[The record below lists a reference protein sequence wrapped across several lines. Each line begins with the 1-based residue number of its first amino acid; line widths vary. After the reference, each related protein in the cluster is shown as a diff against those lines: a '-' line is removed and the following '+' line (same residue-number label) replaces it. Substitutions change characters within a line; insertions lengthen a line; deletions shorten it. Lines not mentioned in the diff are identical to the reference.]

1 MHISYQQLR
10 AFAAVARNGSFTR
23 AADALH
29 TTQSALSSRIAH
41 LESSF
46 GARLFD
52 RTTRSVRITRT
63 GRDLLP
69 AVERIL
75 GDTEA
80 LVGHTK
86 DISAGIAGRIVL
98 AALPSISA
106 TLLPEAIAAFRRQ
119 HPRISIVLKDAVA
132 ETTAQMVRG
141 DEVDFAISSPIG
153 GDKQLVF
160 TPLLVDSMAAVFPRD
175 HPLVAVRRMKLERL
189 AGYPLVLTDPSS
201 SVRRLVEEAMRRKGR
216 SLQPAF
222 EVTYMSTAVGMVRAG
237 LGVAI
242 LPSIS
247 LDVRSATDLEHRD
260 FVDRSLTRQLGIVRR
275 QGRSIAPAVETFV
288 AFLVHKFKQISPQRR
303 TGR

>member
-29 TTQSALSSRIAH
+29 TTQSALSSRIAQ
-41 LESSF
+41 LESTF
-46 GARLFD
+46 GVRLFD

-80 LVGHTK
+80 LVGHTR

-106 TLLPEAIAAFRRQ
+106 TLLPEAIAGFRRQ
-119 HPRISIVLKDAVA
+119 HPRISIVLRDAVA
-132 ETTAQMVRG
+132 ETTAQMVRR

-160 TPLLVDSMAAVFPRD
+160 TALLVDSMAAVFPRD
-175 HPLVAVRRMKLERL
+175 HPLASTRRMKLERL
-189 AGYPLVLTDPSS
+189 AGYPLVLTDSSS

-247 LDVRSATDLEHRD
+247 LDVRSATDLERRD
-260 FVDRSLTRQLGIVRR
+260 FADRSLTRQLGIVRR

-288 AFLVHKFKQISPQRR
+288 AYLVLKFKEVGLQRR